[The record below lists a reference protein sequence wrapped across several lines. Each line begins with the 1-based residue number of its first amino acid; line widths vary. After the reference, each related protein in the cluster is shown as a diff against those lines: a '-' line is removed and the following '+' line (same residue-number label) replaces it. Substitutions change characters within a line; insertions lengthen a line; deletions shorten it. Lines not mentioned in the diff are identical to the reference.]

1 MMCTLQQHN
10 KWYAI
15 IYPRTLLIISK
26 QSIISSPSPFF
37 SVQSI
42 LPLIMH
48 HLQIS
53 EISLSAKGWRLGTGC
68 IWAGDVM
75 CSNAR
80 VMMILWPDCLH
91 KLAACPDH
99 TRPVIKW
106 QAGHK
111 TWPKLRGKCSKNN
124 PGPWSSGHFAL
135 LNYASGSGEL
145 RTWQPSFNT

>member
-42 LPLIMH
+42 LPLIYTTYRY
-48 HLQIS
+48 LRYLYLPKA
-53 EISLSAKGWRLGTGC
+53 EGWALFVSRL
-68 IWAGDVM
+68 VM

-91 KLAACPDH
+91 KLAPCPDH